1 VNRTRTAE
9 TVRELSGEEL
19 VATSR
24 HPFVR
29 HQVDPATTRRA
40 WGYGDAVLLDG
51 GRVPPGEAPTGPVYT
66 CLGPA
71 RDLEPLL
78 DHAAARLPTP
88 WRVTLAEPARLPAAW
103 PRPTVKRWHWMLRD
117 GADGRN
123 EPDHPAEAPEAA
135 ADALDALEVVE
146 VEHAPGSTGAARLDA
161 LLDAGNPGSF
171 ARPGG
176 GDVALWL
183 GIHTPGDDSLLAAGA
198 LQRMV
203 DGTLHLRGVTVL
215 PHARGRG
222 LGRRVSA
229 ALTDHALAHGSG
241 VATLGVYVDN
251 VPALRI
257 YHDLGYRVVHTF
269 SSGVVAPGP
278 GRQSHRGSTD
288 VAG

>member
-1 VNRTRTAE
+1 V
-9 TVRELSGEEL
+9 TVRELSGSRL

-24 HPFVR
+24 LPFVR

-40 WGYGDAVLLDG
+40 WAYGDAVLLDG

-78 DHAAARLPTP
+78 DHAAAELPAP

-103 PRPTVKRWHWMLRD
+103 PRPAVKHWHWMLRD
-117 GADGRN
+117 RTGSGQVP
-123 EPDHPAEAPEAA
+123 EPD
-135 ADALDALEVVE
+135 ADLQVVE
-146 VEHAPGSTGAARLDA
+146 LEHIPGSTGAARLDA

-176 GDVALWL
+176 GGVDLWL
-183 GIHTPGDDSLLAAGA
+183 GIHASGDDTLLAAGA

-215 PHARGRG
+215 PQARGKG
-222 LGRRVSA
+222 LGSRLSA

-257 YHDLGYRVVHTF
+257 YHALGYRVVHTF
-269 SSGVVAPGP
+269 SSGVVVPGP
-278 GRQSHRGSTD
+278 GRRRRRGSTGD
-288 VAG
+288 DG